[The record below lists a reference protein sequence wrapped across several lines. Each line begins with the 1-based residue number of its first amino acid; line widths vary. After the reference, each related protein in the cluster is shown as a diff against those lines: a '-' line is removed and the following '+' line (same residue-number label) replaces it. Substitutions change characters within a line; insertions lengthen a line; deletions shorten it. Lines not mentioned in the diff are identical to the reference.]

1 MLFIALMSLSTTAVA
16 SIAAFFS
23 VYGLAHTFTGA
34 FWSVVAMGS
43 SLEAG
48 KLMLASF
55 VYRFKDVIGWRIKT
69 PAYAFIFVL
78 MMITSIGIY
87 GYLSAAYQAESAGG
101 QQVSASMEL
110 KKQSQATLQQRKVQI
125 DQQIAQLPT
134 NNVRGRQQLMRQFA
148 PEEKQIDEQLAK
160 VNQEIQDLSQQQITS
175 NAHIGPIVYIAKV
188 LGMEPD
194 SAIAILICFI
204 IVVFDPLAML
214 LTISTNVAI
223 EDYYKKKAA
232 AKEAKKAA
240 DADDEL
246 VFRGKGWEP
255 KKEAPYDPLALDE
268 VFYSNGSEP
277 KKEDP
282 ADYFFSTDRPANLP
296 VGWSVTEP
304 SGMME
309 DFAGGSLP
317 KVEPDVGPEVTGNWA
332 IDRYNEDYWE
342 PDARVEPEVMEHG
355 SEETSPEV
363 FPVEQKEPEPIYPD
377 WVQGIPE
384 FEFKDEPEPVVI
396 EQEEVKPLNEEP
408 VYEMGEAKPLNEE
421 PVYDMQQLEVSPI
434 QEIKQIEQEID
445 QKPDLS
451 HEEQEMR
458 DMIKRFFARQ
468 DLIRSTRRD

>member
-55 VYRFKDVIGWRIKT
+55 VYRFKDAIGWRIKA
-69 PAYAFIFVL
+69 PAYIFIMVL

-101 QQVSASMEL
+101 QQVTASLEL
-110 KKQSQATLQQRKVQI
+110 KKQASATLQQRKVQI

-148 PEEKQIDEQLAK
+148 PEEKQIDDQLSK

-240 DADDEL
+240 DAEDEL
-246 VFRGKGWEP
+246 VFRGKGWPPIPLDEKFDESP
-255 KKEAPYDPLALDE
+255 VDPITFNPVQLEPYDPLARDE
-268 VFYSNGSEP
+268 VF
-277 KKEDP
+277 
-282 ADYFFSTDRPANLP
+282 TTLP
-296 VGWSVTEP
+296 P
-304 SGMME
+304 S
-309 DFAGGSLP
+309 DS
-317 KVEPDVGPEVTGNWA
+317 PEKTGNWA
-332 IDRYNEDYWE
+332 IDRYNEDYLE
-342 PDARVEPEVMEHG
+342 PDPRIEPEVMEHG
-355 SEETSPEV
+355 SEETPAEEV
-363 FPVEQKEPEPIYPD
+363 DPA
-377 WVQGIPE
+377 
-384 FEFKDEPEPVVI
+384 PVVI

-408 VYEMGEAKPLNEE
+408 VYEMGEAKPLDEE
-421 PVYDMQQLEVSPI
+421 PVYEMQQLEEVSPI
-434 QEIKQIEQEID
+434 QEIKQIAEEIE

-451 HEEQEMR
+451 QEEQEMR

-468 DLIRSTRRD
+468 DLVRSTRRD